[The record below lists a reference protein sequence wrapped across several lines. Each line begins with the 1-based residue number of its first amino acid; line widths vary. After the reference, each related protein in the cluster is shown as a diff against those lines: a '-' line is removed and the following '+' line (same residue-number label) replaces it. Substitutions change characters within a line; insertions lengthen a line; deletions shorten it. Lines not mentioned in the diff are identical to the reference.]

1 MHELSVTESVL
12 DIACKHAEKAQAAK
26 VTDIYLV
33 IGRLS
38 SIVDDSVQFYW
49 DVISKDTL
57 CENAKLHFRRIPAEL
72 VCLDCSNK
80 YELNQELTPC
90 PACGS
95 ARVRV
100 LTGDEFNLES
110 IEIVKEDNDRKSN

>member
-12 DIACKHAEKAQAAK
+12 EIACKHAKNAHATS

-49 DVISKDTL
+49 DFISKGTI
-57 CENAKLHFRRIPAEL
+57 CENAELHFKREPATL
-72 VCLDCSNK
+72 ICLECQNQ
-80 YELNQELTPC
+80 YELAEELTLC
-90 PACGS
+90 PKCGS

-100 LTGDEFNLES
+100 LSGDEFNLES
-110 IEIVKEDNDRKSN
+110 IEIER

>member
-12 DIACKHAEKAQAAK
+12 DIACKHAEKAQAKK

-38 SIVDDSVQFYW
+38 SIVDESVQFYW
-49 DVISKDTL
+49 NVISKDTV
-57 CENAKLHFRRIPAEL
+57 CEDATLHFRRIPAEL
-72 VCLDCSNK
+72 VCLDCGTHYSL
-80 YELNQELTPC
+80 EDDLTPC
-90 PACGS
+90 TNCGS

-100 LTGDEFNLES
+100 VSGDEFNLES
-110 IEIVKEDNDRKSN
+110 IEIQR

>member
-26 VTDIYLV
+26 VTDIHLV

-38 SIVDDSVQFYW
+38 SIVDDSVAFYW
-49 DVISKDTL
+49 DVISKGTL
-57 CENAKLHFRRIPAEL
+57 CEGAKLHFKRIPAEL
-72 VCLDCSNK
+72 VCLECGNK
-80 YELNQELTPC
+80 YTLGQELIPC

-95 ARVRV
+95 ARIRV
-100 LTGDEFNLES
+100 LSGDEFNLES
-110 IEIVKEDNDRKSN
+110 IEITKENND

>member
-12 DIACKHAEKAQAAK
+12 EIASRHAQQAQAAR

-38 SIVDDSVQFYW
+38 SIVDDSIEFYW
-49 DVISKDTL
+49 NIITKNTI
-57 CENAKLHFRRIPAEL
+57 CEDAKLHFKRLPAEL
-72 VCLDCSNK
+72 ICLDCDFT
-80 YELNQELTPC
+80 YQLTDELTPC
-90 PACGS
+90 PNCSS

-100 LTGDEFNLES
+100 LSGDEFQLES
-110 IEIVKEDNDRKSN
+110 IEIQK